1 MLKAHLEASPQ
12 KHLRQSLRQSDSFT
26 FKAAKSIRDNG
37 LSVQEALTQAI
48 DSRLRI
54 GKPIPL
60 RARDEA
66 LLIESL
72 ALSDVFTIES
82 VERFFIGR

>member
-1 MLKAHLEASPQ
+1 MLKAS
-12 KHLRQSLRQSDSFT
+12 LRQSLKQSDSFT
-26 FKAAKSIRDNG
+26 FQAAKSIRDNG

-48 DSRLRI
+48 DSRLSI

-66 LLIESL
+66 LVIESL
-72 ALSDVFTIES
+72 ANSDVFTIES
-82 VERFFIGR
+82 IESFFMGIKGGVIHG